1 MKKKLLTALLVVCL
15 VLTMVPA
22 ALAAT
27 GSGVDATIGKVEY
40 DTLAEAVAAANAST
54 KDVTI
59 TVQRH
64 VSVSSPLE
72 INNGNSRKV
81 TIDLNDRRVTGT
93 GSTVFKVYTDAAIKD
108 GIVKNTSQGSACVT
122 TAAGGLTLSL
132 SNVRLICDDAANC
145 DALVLGGWGDKNT
158 VTVSNCPI
166 DAGKTGCG
174 VVVDHQTKLTLS
186 GTDIMASTALCVN
199 SGGEGSEI
207 NVSGCEMKTRTGTAA
222 HEKEKNEGM
231 IEVKGENVKL
241 TVASSSAITASKG
254 VGVAFTVTAGNTVTI
269 SCPVNTKEIMTGW
282 ASEAKVSFTNS
293 DVKAKLAKLGYAFDG
308 SVVDGK
314 GVVMVGTSPYSSL
327 EKAFEKGGT
336 VTLLENL
343 SEGAVEVL
351 KGKSVTLD
359 LAGFSL
365 SANIENNGTLTL
377 TNSKKT
383 GAFTGDVT
391 NNGTLTIKDVV
402 VNGDIQNEKTVTV
415 KSGTL
420 TGDITGGTASST
432 TVEGGKVVGSISS
445 SKALTVKGGE
455 ITGSVSVEG
464 GTATISGGKIGG
476 GVSVSGGTLTVSGGA
491 VSGSEALYVN
501 GGKATVNAGFF
512 NGDVV
517 GFSDNLSI
525 KAGYFTTD
533 VTDYCPKNSKGEHT
547 LVALPGSYVVDG
559 VTYTYMIA
567 KPMPKGVTV
576 GETEAVGKA
585 GSKLTADQ
593 KAAVAD
599 LIANV
604 EASGLGDLAA
614 AKAAK
619 TEAAD
624 ATDVRRFN
632 NNTSGSKVDKA
643 EELTVV
649 VVPTVN
655 VEVVSYKN
663 GEWTLKISAT
673 LVTKLTDGVNFVN
686 RSSSAATANAEGEE
700 VVVTI
705 PLPEGMNTAYI
716 YHEVDDINVY
726 YPIESSY
733 GEITFTTTDGLGQ
746 FVLTKTEPVAKIG
759 ELGYESLNDAVDAV
773 KDGETIVLVADCS
786 DKVKIGK
793 EVSFFFEIEAG
804 VDFTG
809 YLKAGSDYDDESTV
823 DGFYDIVEDRSS
835 GSSGGDDDDDD
846 LDIEVEGGDDD
857 DDWDDDDFDVN
868 DWRNPYK
875 DVKKKDWYYKSVAY
889 VSYYGMMNGTD
900 KGDTFSPRMA
910 TTRGMVVTMLA
921 RLDGVSTKGS
931 DPWYKA
937 GMEWAV
943 RNGITTKTNANSP
956 IAREEIV
963 EMMWKFA
970 GAPFVRGDYLA
981 GFPDADEVSA
991 SAEEAM
997 NWAVAVGLVEGTDKG
1012 LEPQGETCRDE
1023 LATLFMRLCTDVL
1036 DLDL

>member
-27 GSGVDATIGKVEY
+27 GSGVDATIGRDEY
-40 DTLAEAVAAANAST
+40 QTLAEAVAAANAST

-72 INNGNSRKV
+72 INNGNGRKV

-93 GSTVFKVYTDAAIKD
+93 GITVFKVNGNAAIKD

-122 TAAGGLTLSL
+122 TGNGGLTLSL

-166 DAGKTGCG
+166 DAGKTGTAI
-174 VVVDHQTKLTLS
+174 VVGHPTKLTVS
-186 GTDIMASTALCVN
+186 NTDILASTALCVN
-199 SGGEGSEI
+199 SGEGTEITVNGSE
-207 NVSGCEMKTRTGTAA
+207 MKARTGTAA
-222 HEKEKNEGM
+222 GTAM
-231 IEVKGENVKL
+231 IEVKGEGAKL
-241 TVASSSAITASKG
+241 TVASSSAITATKG
-254 VGVAFTVTAGNTVTI
+254 VGVAFTATAGNTVTV
-269 SCPVNTKEIMTGW
+269 SCPVNTKTIMTGW
-282 ASEAKVSFTNS
+282 DSDNKVSFTNS

-314 GVVMVGTSPYSSL
+314 GVVMVGTTPYSSL

-336 VTLLENL
+336 VVLLENL

-365 SANIENNGTLTL
+365 SADIENNGTLTL

-383 GAFTGDVT
+383 GAFTGDVD
-391 NNGTLTIKDVV
+391 NNGTLTINGVV
-402 VNGDIQNEKTVTV
+402 ATGGIRNEKTVTV
-415 KSGTL
+415 KAGTL
-420 TGDITGGTASST
+420 TGNITGGTASST

-517 GFSDNLSI
+517 GFSDNLTI

-547 LVALPGSYVVDG
+547 LAALPGSYVVDG
-559 VTYTYMIA
+559 VTYLYMIA
-567 KPMPKGVTV
+567 KPLPKGVTV

-585 GSKLTADQ
+585 GTRLTADQ

-614 AKAAK
+614 AKASK
-619 TEAAD
+619 TAAAD

-655 VEVVSYKN
+655 VEVVGYKN

-673 LVTKLTDGVNFVN
+673 LVPKLTDGTYTVN
-686 RSSSAATANAEGEE
+686 RSSSAAKADAEGEE

-705 PLPEGMNTAYI
+705 PLPQGMNGAYI

-733 GEITFTTTDGLGQ
+733 GEITFTTTDGLGT
-746 FVLTKTEPVAKIG
+746 FVLTGVKPVAKIG

-846 LDIEVEGGDDD
+846 LDIEVDGDDD

-970 GAPFVRGDYLA
+970 GAPFVRGDYLV
-981 GFPDADEVSA
+981 GFPDANKVSA

-997 NWAVAVGLVEGTDKG
+997 NWAVAVGLVEGTGNG
-1012 LEPQGETCRDE
+1012 LEPKGETCRDE

-1036 DLDL
+1036 DL

>member
-1 MKKKLLTALLVVCL
+1 MKKKLLIALLVVCM
-15 VLTMVPA
+15 VLAMVPA

-40 DTLAEAVAAANAST
+40 DTLAEAVEAANAST

-59 TVQRH
+59 TVQRK

-72 INNGNSRKV
+72 INNANGKKV
-81 TIDLNDRRVTGT
+81 TIDLNERTITGT
-93 GSTVFKVYTDAAIKD
+93 GTTVFEVRTAAAIKD
-108 GIVKNTSQGSACVT
+108 GIVKNTSANSACVT

-132 SNVRLICDDAANC
+132 NNVRLICDDATGC

-158 VTVSNCPI
+158 VTVSSCPI
-166 DAGKTGCG
+166 DAGKTGTAI
-174 VVVDHQTKLTLS
+174 VVDHQTKLTVS
-186 GTDIMASTALCVN
+186 SSDILAATALCVN
-199 SGGEGSEI
+199 SGEGTDITVNS
-207 NVSGCEMKTRTGTAA
+207 CEMKARTGTAA
-222 HEKEKNEGM
+222 GTAMIQVNGEGA
-231 IEVKGENVKL
+231 KL
-241 TVASSSAITASKG
+241 TVASSSAITATKG
-254 VGVAFTVTAGNTVTI
+254 VGVAFASTTGNTITI
-269 SCPVNTKEIMTGW
+269 GCPVNTKTIMTGW
-282 ASEAKVSFTNS
+282 AADDKVSFTNS

-308 SVVDGK
+308 NVVDGK
-314 GVVMVGTSPYSSL
+314 GIVMVGTTPYSTL
-327 EKAFEKGGT
+327 EKAFAKGGT
-336 VTLLENL
+336 VTLLEDL
-343 SEGAVEVL
+343 SESSVEVP

-365 SANIENNGTLTL
+365 DVDIENNGTLTL

-383 GAFTGDVT
+383 GAFSGDVA
-391 NNGTLTIKDVV
+391 NNGTLTINGAV

-415 KSGTL
+415 KAGTL

-432 TVEGGKVVGSISS
+432 TVDGGKVDGNVSS
-445 SKALTVKGGE
+445 SKTLAVKSGE
-455 ITGSVSVEG
+455 ITGSVTVEA

-491 VSGSEALYVN
+491 VSGSEALDVH
-501 GGKATVNAGFF
+501 GGKATVNGGFF
-512 NGDVV
+512 YGDVS
-517 GFSDNLSI
+517 GFSDLTI

-533 VTDYCPKNSKGEHT
+533 VTDYCPTNNKGEHT

-559 VTYTYMIA
+559 VTYTFMIA
-567 KPMPKGVTV
+567 KPMPEGVTV

-585 GSKLTADQ
+585 GSKLTSDQ

-599 LIANV
+599 LIEGV

-632 NNTSGSKVDKA
+632 NNTSGSKVDEA

-649 VVPTVN
+649 VVPTVQ

-673 LVTKLTDGVNFVN
+673 LVTKLTDGTYYVN
-686 RSSSAATANAEGEE
+686 RSSSGSKVDAEGEE

-705 PLPEGMNTAYI
+705 PLPEGMSEAYI

-726 YPIESSY
+726 YPIEVSG
-733 GEITFTTTDGLGQ
+733 GEITFATSDGLGT
-746 FVLTKTEPVAKIG
+746 FVLTGVEPVARIG

-809 YLKAGSDYDDESTV
+809 YLKPGSDYDDESTV
-823 DGFYDIVEDRSS
+823 DGFYDIVEDSSS

-846 LDIEVEGGDDD
+846 DLDIEVDGDDDDDDD
-857 DDWDDDDFDVN
+857 DDWDDEDDFDVN

-875 DVKKKDWYYKSVAY
+875 DVKKGVWYYKSVAY

-921 RLDGVSTKGS
+921 RLDGVDTS
-931 DPWYKA
+931 DSSPWYQA

-943 RNGITTKTNANSP
+943 RNGITTKTEANSP

-963 EMMWKFA
+963 DMMWKFA

-1036 DLDL
+1036 ELDL

>member
-15 VLTMVPA
+15 VLAMVPA

-27 GSGVDATIGKVEY
+27 GSGVDATIGRDEY

-72 INNGNSRKV
+72 INNVNGRKV

-93 GSTVFKVYTDAAIKD
+93 GSTVFKVNGNAAIKD

-122 TAAGGLTLSL
+122 TGNGGLTLSL

-166 DAGKTGCG
+166 DAGKTGTAI
-174 VVVDHQTKLTLS
+174 VVGHPTKLTVS
-186 GTDIMASTALCVN
+186 NTDILASTALCVN
-199 SGGEGSEI
+199 SGEGTEITVNGSE
-207 NVSGCEMKTRTGTAA
+207 MKARTGTAA
-222 HEKEKNEGM
+222 DTAM
-231 IEVKGENVKL
+231 IEVKGEGAKL
-241 TVASSSAITASKG
+241 TVASSSAITATKG
-254 VGVAFTVTAGNTVTI
+254 VGVAFDTTASDNTVTV
-269 SCPVNTKEIMTGW
+269 SCPVNTKTIMTGW
-282 ASEAKVSFTNS
+282 DSDNKVSFTNS

-336 VTLLENL
+336 VTLLETL

-365 SANIENNGTLTL
+365 SADIENNGTLTL

-383 GAFTGDVT
+383 GAFTGDVD
-391 NNGTLTIKDVV
+391 NNGTLTINGVV
-402 VNGDIQNEKTVTV
+402 ATGDIRNEKTVTV
-415 KSGTL
+415 KAGTL

-517 GFSDNLSI
+517 GFSDNLTI

-547 LVALPGSYVVDG
+547 LAALPGSYVVDG
-559 VTYTYMIA
+559 VTYLYMIA
-567 KPMPKGVTV
+567 KPLPKGVTV

-585 GSKLTADQ
+585 GTRLTADQ

-599 LIANV
+599 LIAGV

-655 VEVVSYKN
+655 VEVVGYKN

-673 LVTKLTDGVNFVN
+673 LVPKLTDGTYTVN
-686 RSSSAATANAEGEE
+686 RSSSAAKADAEGEE

-809 YLKAGSDYDDESTV
+809 YLKAGRDYDDESTV

-846 LDIEVEGGDDD
+846 LDIEVDGDDD
-857 DDWDDDDFDVN
+857 DDWDDDFDIN

-970 GAPFVRGDYLA
+970 GAPFVRGDYLV
-981 GFPDADEVSA
+981 GFPDANKVSA

-997 NWAVAVGLVEGTDKG
+997 NWAVAVGLVEGTGNG
-1012 LEPQGETCRDE
+1012 LEPKGETCRDV
-1023 LATLFMRLCTDVL
+1023 LATLFMRVCTDVL
-1036 DLDL
+1036 DL

>member
-15 VLTMVPA
+15 VLTMIPA

-27 GSGVDATIGKVEY
+27 GSGVDATIGRDEY
-40 DTLAEAVAAANAST
+40 QTLAEAVAAANAST

-72 INNGNSRKV
+72 INNGNGRKV

-93 GSTVFKVYTDAAIKD
+93 GSTVFKVNGNAAIKD

-122 TAAGGLTLSL
+122 TGNGGLTLSL

-145 DALVLGGWGDKNT
+145 DALVLGGWGEKNT

-166 DAGKTGCG
+166 DAGKTGRG

-199 SGGEGSEI
+199 SGEGSEI

-222 HEKEKNEGM
+222 GTAM
-231 IEVKGENVKL
+231 IQVGCENVKL

-254 VGVAFTVTAGNTVTI
+254 VGVAFTATDGNTVTI
-269 SCPVNTKEIMTGW
+269 SCPVNTKEIMKGW
-282 ASEAKVSFTNS
+282 ASNAKVSFTNS

-314 GVVMVGTSPYSSL
+314 GLVMVGTSPYSSL

-336 VTLLENL
+336 VTLLEDL
-343 SEGAVEVL
+343 TEGAVEVPR
-351 KGKSVTLD
+351 GKSVTLD

-365 SANIENNGTLTL
+365 NVDIENNGTLTI

-383 GAFTGDVT
+383 GAFSGDVT
-391 NNGTLTIKDVV
+391 NNGTLTVKDVV
-402 VNGDIQNEKTVTV
+402 ATGDIQNEKTVTV

-420 TGDITGGTASST
+420 NGDITGGTASST
-432 TVEGGKVVGSISS
+432 TVEGGKVNGGVSS
-445 SKALTVKGGE
+445 SKTLMVKGGE
-455 ITGSVSVEG
+455 ITGSVSVEA

-491 VSGSEALYVN
+491 VSGREALDVH
-501 GGKATVNAGFF
+501 GGKATIKGGYF
-512 NGDVV
+512 NGEVS
-517 GFSDNLSI
+517 GFSDLTIN
-525 KAGYFTTD
+525 AGYFTTD

-547 LVALPGSYVVDG
+547 LAALPGSYVVDG
-559 VTYTYMIA
+559 VTYLYMVA
-567 KPMPKGVTV
+567 KPLPKGVTV

-585 GSKLTADQ
+585 GTRLTADQ

-614 AKAAK
+614 AKASK
-619 TEAAD
+619 TAAAD

-655 VEVVSYKN
+655 VEVVGYKN

-673 LVTKLTDGVNFVN
+673 LVPKLTDGTYTVN
-686 RSSSAATANAEGEE
+686 RSSSAAKADAEGEE
-700 VVVTI
+700 VGVTI
-705 PLPEGMNTAYI
+705 PLPDGMGNTAYI

-726 YPIESSY
+726 YPTESS
-733 GEITFTTTDGLGQ
+733 GSKITFTTTDGLGT
-746 FVLTKTEPVAKIG
+746 FVLTKTKPVAKIG

-786 DKVKIGK
+786 DKVKIGR

-846 LDIEVEGGDDD
+846 LDIEVDGDDD

-970 GAPFVRGDYLA
+970 GAPFVRGDYLV
-981 GFPDADEVSA
+981 GFPDANKVSA

-997 NWAVAVGLVEGTDKG
+997 NWAVAVGLVEGTGNG
-1012 LEPQGETCRDE
+1012 LEPKGETCRDE

-1036 DLDL
+1036 DL

>member
-59 TVQRH
+59 TVQRK

-72 INNGNSRKV
+72 INNVNGKKV
-81 TIDLNDRRVTGT
+81 TIDLNERTITGT

-108 GIVKNTSQGSACVT
+108 GIVKNTSANTACVT

-132 SNVRLICDDAANC
+132 NNVRLICDDASNC

-158 VTVSNCPI
+158 VTVNNCPV
-166 DAGKTGCG
+166 DAGKTGTAI
-174 VVVDHQTKLTLS
+174 VVDHVTKLTVS
-186 GTDIMASTALCVN
+186 STDILASTALCVN
-199 SGGEGSEI
+199 SGEGTEI
-207 NVSGCEMKTRTGTAA
+207 TVNGCEMKARTGTAA
-222 HEKEKNEGM
+222 GTAM
-231 IEVKGENVKL
+231 IEVKGEGAKL
-241 TVASSSAITASKG
+241 TVASSSVITATKG
-254 VGVAFTVTAGNTVTI
+254 VGVAFTSTAANTITI
-269 SCPVNTKEIMTGW
+269 GCPVNTKTIMTGW
-282 ASEAKVSFTNS
+282 ASDAKISFTNA

-308 SVVDGK
+308 NIVDGK
-314 GVVMVGTSPYSSL
+314 GIVMIGTSPYSSL

-336 VTLLENL
+336 VVLLEDLN
-343 SEGAVEVL
+343 EGTVEVL

-365 SANIENNGTLTL
+365 SADIENNGTLTL

-383 GAFTGDVT
+383 GAFSGDVV
-391 NNGTLTIKDVV
+391 NNGTLTINDVV
-402 VNGDIQNEKTVTV
+402 ATGDIQNEKTVTV
-415 KSGTL
+415 KAGTL
-420 TGDITGGTASST
+420 TGDITGGTASAT

-445 SKALTVKGGE
+445 SKTLTVKGGE

-547 LVALPGSYVVDG
+547 LAALPGSYVVDG

-599 LIANV
+599 LIAGV

-673 LVTKLTDGVNFVN
+673 LVTKLTDGVNYVN
-686 RSSSAATANAEGEE
+686 RSSSAASADAEGEE

-705 PLPEGMNTAYI
+705 PLPEGMREAYI

-733 GEITFTTTDGLGQ
+733 GEITFATSDGLGQ
-746 FVLTKTEPVAKIG
+746 FVLTEVKPVAKIG

-786 DKVKIGK
+786 DKVKIGR

-846 LDIEVEGGDDD
+846 LDIEVDGDDDDDD
-857 DDWDDDDFDVN
+857 DDWDDEDDFDVN
-868 DWRNPYK
+868 DWTNPYK
-875 DVKKKDWYYKSVAY
+875 DVKKGVWYYKSVAY